1 MIAWFF
7 AVYFHRMKIGD
18 RLVGKKELQMKDT
31 LDPEKEE
38 ARRQRAKERRGRI
51 VTHRASNFDDAEQW
65 DLEYWQSKT
74 SQERLSALVDI
85 RNDIEKV
92 ERARHAH
99 ERQHR
104 S

>member
-1 MIAWFF
+1 
-7 AVYFHRMKIGD
+7 
-18 RLVGKKELQMKDT
+18 MKDA
-31 LDPEKEE
+31 LEQEKEE

-74 SQERLSALVDI
+74 PQERLSALVDI
-85 RNDIEKV
+85 RTDVEKV
-92 ERARHAH
+92 EQARRAH

>member
-1 MIAWFF
+1 
-7 AVYFHRMKIGD
+7 MKNA
-18 RLVGKKELQMKDT
+18 LEQ
-31 LDPEKEE
+31 EKEE
-38 ARRQRAKERRGRI
+38 ARQQRAKERRSRI

-65 DLEYWQSKT
+65 DLDYWQSKT
-74 SQERLSALVDI
+74 PQERLSALVDI

-92 ERARHAH
+92 ERARRAH